1 MSYEINFGP
10 WGSIFAVPTAVAD
23 RYLKFCTEEQLK
35 VLLLALR
42 QGQGP
47 VNTAG
52 IAARLGMDEAAVTDC
67 LQYWQESGLFTENQ
81 NPQPAKEAPKAPE
94 NNESAVVKT
103 TENGITTIRSRG
115 HLSPGEINT
124 MLREDKQFAALA
136 AELEAAR
143 GSVLSPSERE
153 ILAYLFGSLELS
165 PEYLLVAAAYCREKG
180 KKKLSYLEK
189 MVAGWLEDGIDTYE
203 KAESHIQRL
212 TKQEDDEGRIRRL
225 FGLPERALTAREK
238 ACVNRWFGEYM
249 TPEALMKLAYDRAVE
264 ATGKVSFAY
273 IDKILAAW
281 AAKGIT
287 TVTAAMPDAPM
298 SHEHRELKTLTEGVN
313 AIYDG
318 LDALRD
324 AHVAA
329 EAIADSQEQANA
341 YAHKVRPAMDALRA
355 AVDAMEPIVA
365 SDYWPVPTYDDMLF
379 YC

>member
-23 RYLKFCTEEQLK
+23 RYLKFCTEGQLK

-42 QGQGP
+42 QGQSP
-47 VNTAG
+47 VDAAG
-52 IAARLGMDEAAVTDC
+52 IAARLGMDEAVVTDC
-67 LQYWQESGLFTENQ
+67 LQYWQESGLFTESQ
-81 NPQPAKEAPKAPE
+81 APQPAKAAPKAAEETDGAEKPI
-94 NNESAVVKT
+94 KT

-212 TKQEDDEGRIRRL
+212 TKQEDDEDRIRRL

-287 TVTAAMPDAPM
+287 TV
-298 SHEHRELKTLTEGVN
+298 E
-313 AIYDG
+313 
-318 LDALRD
+318 
-324 AHVAA
+324 AA
-329 EAIADSQEQANA
+329 EAERTAAQ
-341 YAHKVRPAMDALRA
+341 RA
-355 AVDAMEPIVA
+355 AAGEYSFDIGEAMRIMEQNA
-365 SDYWPVPTYDDMLF
+365 DE
-379 YC
+379 

>member
-23 RYLKFCTEEQLK
+23 RYLKFCTEGQLK

-42 QGQGP
+42 QGQSP
-47 VNTAG
+47 VDTAG

-67 LQYWQESGLFTENQ
+67 LQYWQESGLFTESRA
-81 NPQPAKEAPKAPE
+81 PQPAAPAAEAPKPA
-94 NNESAVVKT
+94 ESTESPIKT

-136 AELEAAR
+136 AELETAR

-212 TKQEDDEGRIRRL
+212 TRQEDDEGRIRRL

-238 ACVNRWFGEYM
+238 ACVNRWSGEYM

-287 TVTAAMPDAPM
+287 TV
-298 SHEHRELKTLTEGVN
+298 E
-313 AIYDG
+313 
-318 LDALRD
+318 
-324 AHVAA
+324 AA
-329 EAIADSQEQANA
+329 EAERTAAQ
-341 YAHKVRPAMDALRA
+341 RA
-355 AVDAMEPIVA
+355 AAGEYSFDIGEAMRIMEQNA
-365 SDYWPVPTYDDMLF
+365 DE
-379 YC
+379 

>member
-47 VNTAG
+47 VDTAG

-67 LQYWQESGLFTENQ
+67 LQYWQESGLFTESQ

-225 FGLPERALTAREK
+225 FGLPERALTAQ
-238 ACVNRWFGEYM
+238 
-249 TPEALMKLAYDRAVE
+249 
-264 ATGKVSFAY
+264 GK
-273 IDKILAAW
+273 
-281 AAKGIT
+281 
-287 TVTAAMPDAPM
+287 
-298 SHEHRELKTLTEGVN
+298 
-313 AIYDG
+313 
-318 LDALRD
+318 
-324 AHVAA
+324 
-329 EAIADSQEQANA
+329 
-341 YAHKVRPAMDALRA
+341 RP
-355 AVDAMEPIVA
+355 V
-365 SDYWPVPTYDDMLF
+365 
-379 YC
+379 

>member
-47 VNTAG
+47 VDTAG

-67 LQYWQESGLFTENQ
+67 LQYWQESGLFAESQ

-249 TPEALMKLAYDRAVE
+249 TPEALMKLAYDRAVG

-273 IDKILAAW
+273 IDKILATW

-287 TVTAAMPDAPM
+287 TV
-298 SHEHRELKTLTEGVN
+298 E
-313 AIYDG
+313 
-318 LDALRD
+318 
-324 AHVAA
+324 AA
-329 EAIADSQEQANA
+329 EAERTAAQ
-341 YAHKVRPAMDALRA
+341 RA
-355 AVDAMEPIVA
+355 AAGEYSFDIGEAMRIMEQNT
-365 SDYWPVPTYDDMLF
+365 DE
-379 YC
+379 